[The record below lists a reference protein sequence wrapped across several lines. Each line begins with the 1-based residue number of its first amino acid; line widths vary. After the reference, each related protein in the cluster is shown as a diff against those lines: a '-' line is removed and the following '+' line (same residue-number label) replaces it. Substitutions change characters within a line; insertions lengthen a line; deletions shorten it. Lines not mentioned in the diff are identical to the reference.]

1 MRPKIGRI
9 YFGILRASTSLLS
22 IFSMKSRFIKKCR
35 SKPSSC
41 CKDTTVA
48 QSLLTNRNALIAH
61 TTSRSLPLSLSI
73 SWHLSLSLLHS
84 SLLLAFAILEILN
97 AKRQVKLN
105 GMLIKCYAHMEM
117 SLIMNATTHTHTHQS
132 THTYRRTHIW
142 NEIGNFWAIFHSWRE
157 NVRKFSSNCFL

>member
-22 IFSMKSRFIKKCR
+22 IFSMKRRFIKKSH

-41 CKDTTVA
+41 CKETTVA

-61 TTSRSLPLSLSI
+61 TTLAYMSFSFTSPLSVYI
-73 SWHLSLSLLHS
+73 SASLSLSLLHP

-117 SLIMNATTHTHTHQS
+117 SLIMNATTHTHTHQHQS
-132 THTYRRTHIW
+132 THTHTYRRTHI
-142 NEIGNFWAIFHSWRE
+142 
-157 NVRKFSSNCFL
+157 